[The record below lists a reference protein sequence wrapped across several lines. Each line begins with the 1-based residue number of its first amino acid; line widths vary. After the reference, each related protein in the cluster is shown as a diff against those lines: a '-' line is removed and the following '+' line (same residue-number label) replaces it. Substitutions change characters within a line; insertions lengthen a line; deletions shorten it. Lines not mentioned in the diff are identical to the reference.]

1 MAAGATVAVPSP
13 PAAQLVSAQELKE
26 KWVLGSLM
34 RDGLTPCHEG
44 RILLLG
50 DLSALG

>member
-13 PAAQLVSAQELKE
+13 PAAQLVSAHELKE
-26 KWVLGSLM
+26 NRLLLSLM